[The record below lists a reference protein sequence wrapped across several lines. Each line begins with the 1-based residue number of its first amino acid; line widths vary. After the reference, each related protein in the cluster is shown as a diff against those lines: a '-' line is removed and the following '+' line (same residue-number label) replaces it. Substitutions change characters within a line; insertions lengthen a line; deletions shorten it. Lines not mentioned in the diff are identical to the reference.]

1 MPVIKRYPNRKLYD
15 TRAKQYITLDG
26 IAALIRQ
33 GEEITVV
40 DHATGEDLTAVTL
53 SQIILE
59 QQRKGSGFLPES
71 VLAGLVRAG
80 GETLST
86 LRRGLALPLDLA
98 RQVDEEIEKRLQAL
112 VNRGAMAADDAQ
124 RLRGQLLALGRQAAS
139 LPWLT
144 EQQLERVLARQD
156 LPSRDDLH
164 RVLDRLDDLSASL
177 DELIAGSGEGA

>member
-26 IAALIRQ
+26 IAALIRE
-33 GEEITVV
+33 GEEVTVV

-59 QQRKGSGFLPES
+59 QQRKVSGFLPES
-71 VLAGLVRAG
+71 VLTGLVRAG

-86 LRRGLALPLDLA
+86 LRRGLALPLNLA

-112 VNRGAMAADDAQ
+112 VNRGHIAADDAQ
-124 RLRGQLLALGRQAAS
+124 QLRDQFLTLGRQGPGPS
-139 LPWLT
+139 RPSQ
-144 EQQLERVLARQD
+144 QQLEKVLARQE
-156 LPSRDDLH
+156 LPDRDDVRRLI
-164 RVLDRLDDLSASL
+164 DRLDGLSAGL
-177 DELIAGSGEGA
+177 DELIAGGGEGR